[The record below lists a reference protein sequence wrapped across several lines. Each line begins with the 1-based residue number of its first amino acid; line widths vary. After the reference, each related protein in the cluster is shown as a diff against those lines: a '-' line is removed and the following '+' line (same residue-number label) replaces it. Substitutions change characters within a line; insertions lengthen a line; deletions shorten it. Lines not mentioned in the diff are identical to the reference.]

1 MHQPFHEWLQQ
12 RITAAGL
19 SGPAELSTRM
29 TEVRDGAAVD
39 RRTVWRW
46 CAGKRLPTAPY
57 WHALSVALGVPVHE
71 LALRVVGVEPL
82 EGGEE

>member
-1 MHQPFHEWLQQ
+1 MGDPFNEWLQQ

-19 SGPAELSTRM
+19 SGPAELSTRL

>member
-1 MHQPFHEWLQQ
+1 MGDPFNEWLQQ

-19 SGPAELSTRM
+19 SGPAELSTRL

-82 EGGEE
+82 EAGEE

>member
-1 MHQPFHEWLQQ
+1 MGDPFNEWLQQ

-19 SGPAELSTRM
+19 SGPAELSTRL

-57 WHALSVALGVPVHE
+57 WHALSVALDVPVHE

-82 EGGEE
+82 EAGEE

>member
-1 MHQPFHEWLQQ
+1 MHEPFNEWLQQ

-29 TEVRDGAAVD
+29 TELRDGAVVD

-46 CAGKRLPTAPY
+46 CAGHRSPDLTY
-57 WHALSVALGVPVHE
+57 WQSLSLALDVPIDQ

-82 EGGEE
+82 EAGEE